1 MVSLHTEMSGTIR
14 PKYAH
19 TMKQLKFLLS
29 SLAILVSLQSSW
41 AQQVFIGYSARTKN
55 VPRFDHA
62 ANFGF
67 YVNDRIQVGATYIQL
82 HKHWGGRIEF
92 VQPDVYGGYVAY
104 RILDKKVYSNIKFGV
119 LRYKQGIPNY
129 VVQYNTMTYY
139 NIELGYQINDHFS
152 IGPGLT
158 LYGVWDPAD
167 HWSTI
172 YFFHSF
178 DLISL
183 ELKF

>member
-14 PKYAH
+14 RKNVH
-19 TMKQLKFLLS
+19 TMKRLKSLLS
-29 SLAILVSLQSSW
+29 LLAILVSIQSLK
-41 AQQVFIGYSARTKN
+41 AQNIFIGYTARSRYL
-55 VPRFDHA
+55 PSLDHTV
-62 ANFGF
+62 NFGL
-67 YVNDRIQVGATYIQL
+67 YINDRVQVGATYIQL
-82 HKHWGGRIEF
+82 HENWKGRIEYL
-92 VQPDVYGGYVAY
+92 QPDVYGGYAAY
-104 RILDKKVYSNIKFGV
+104 RILDKKVCSNIKFGV

-129 VVQYNTMTYY
+129 VVQHNTMTYY
-139 NIELGYQINDHFS
+139 NIDIGYQINDHIS

-158 LYGVWDPAD
+158 FYGDWDPAD

-172 YFFHSF
+172 YFAHSF